1 MGKDN
6 LGIDRLIDIKEFE
19 TTANKMFQV
28 FGEWERNILS
38 LNATIGKHG
47 TVLKTNYSSIKKE
60 LDEHKVVSLES
71 AKALFAKIAA
81 LEKEKKALEDNKKAQ
96 EDNHNTH
103 KETVGTVNKLKE
115 KLKELKRNYDELEIA
130 TEKDIKAQEKLAAEF
145 RETKMEMD
153 KFTSILKVNKKQ
165 LETVTGSYDNLV
177 ERNKKLSI
185 ELKSSADGLSNNSDQ
200 VRKMKKEYAENDKKI
215 KDFNASLKISN
226 QTISNQKSKL
236 SRSTEALINYTVQ
249 LGVAYASL
257 QTLANAARF
266 SFNAFTDFEFG
277 MKKVQVI
284 SGATQKEF
292 KALEKNAKLLGS
304 TTQFTA
310 SNVADLELELSKLG
324 LTPPQILKATK
335 AILGLAG
342 AFDEDLGKT
351 ASVVASA
358 MNAFGLEAKDT
369 TMIANVMAR
378 AFAGSALDLEKISV
392 AFRQVAPVAKSLGF
406 GLKDTTALLGALVDA
421 GFDAS
426 QAGTSLRAI
435 FLKMA
440 QPTSDLSK
448 ALGRTVHSTVDLLP
462 ALIELREKGIDLAGA
477 FNLTG
482 KTSVAAFNLFLDGAE
497 KVGSLR
503 EKLDDTSKTAEGFN
517 TQMQQTAKGG
527 VKGLESAAE
536 GLAIQMFEYVA
547 PSFNAA
553 VKTLTN
559 FILGLKEAPKFI
571 EDNKEEITVLVAT
584 LIALKVAT
592 ITSTSALAGA
602 TLAQKAHTL
611 AVNLGTRAQK
621 LLKVTMLST
630 PWGAAIAAIGT
641 ITVALI
647 SWSKKTEEVIAVNKH
662 LADINKEVNKQ
673 LIEQKVSAEQL
684 FEIAKDET
692 LTKEDR
698 ARAMKKIN
706 EQYKDL
712 LPFMLTEKSRLEDIS
727 NAEQLVIDGL
737 EKRIKIQIATEKI
750 TALKRSAL
758 EREAKTIDGFIK
770 SNEEY
775 LKSVGLSNLTT
786 TRFTSVLDA
795 LARSGRVF
803 GDSLK
808 GLSLSP
814 ETLAAYDKMAKSA
827 DLFRI
832 RVRSLI
838 AIRNDEKNA
847 SNEITK
853 TYITNSQR
861 VLNQTKRR
869 NQIIS
874 KLGLE
879 AKDVQ
884 NKTYN
889 DLLKLDEDFERQRIS
904 KKLGLSAID
913 ARKLT
918 LARLFELEKE
928 FDAKQ
933 KELLKQQRE
942 GVENTAKQ
950 QEEAR
955 KRQVEQAK
963 KLLDLELDIL
973 RLKTNAQILS
983 NNTILNSESAL
994 LKQRIKLVEENFT
1007 LSLELAEKEKK
1018 LKQDQIKASTD
1029 NEKVKQ
1035 QALIKLQLEF
1045 DQKKI
1050 KLEQKKDKR
1059 IREIVKSAN
1068 EKKINAQKES
1078 QQAILDGIQQRIA
1091 IEQSLEQE
1099 AILRRSSIAQ
1109 KIFIKE
1115 LEKQTKFLKK
1125 GQITRKEFN
1134 ERMLK
1139 AKKKLEED
1147 ITRIEQQEQKKRVE
1161 KEIEILKT
1169 QLKNENLSAEQRAK
1183 IESQLTSKK
1192 LQLGALITSMFQFN
1206 LEKSKEASGELDR
1219 QARITRALLQAL
1231 QIFTDQ
1237 VTDLISEKLTSG
1249 FDKQK
1254 EIYEAEL
1261 EALKDFNEKQ
1271 QEEIDSA
1278 KEERL
1283 ESLDDEKDK
1292 TLAKLKKRHDAELK
1306 AAGKDEKKKTRLKE
1320 KYEKDRTKLEKG
1332 FEKQKKDAVKDFE
1345 QQKSNAREEGADKEL
1360 ALKRR
1365 IAETDKQ
1372 KAIFTANVE
1381 MFVAIA
1387 KTLASVPFPA
1397 SLVLAGA
1404 VAFEAQRN
1412 IAKIRRQ
1419 KTGFKT
1425 GVDRLKLPLGVPEG
1439 DDTIPALYENV
1450 VPLNV
1455 DKGEM
1460 IVPTQVNKEMSAAN
1474 NGKQV
1479 SRFTLPEHIRKSK
1492 LYDKI
1497 LSHKGII
1504 DFVGFPSR
1512 SRRHTIIELAQENNI
1527 KSRGLQTFKEDELTL
1542 VGEIQQM
1549 RKDFAEMKEV
1559 FMNRPEHRFHM
1570 DERGF
1575 TEFINDSLNE
1585 IKLNENKLKNRL

>member
-1 MGKDN
+1 MGKDS

-19 TTANKMFQV
+19 TTANKMFRV

-71 AKALFAKIAA
+71 AKALFAKIEA
-81 LEKEKKALEDNKKAQ
+81 LEKEKRALENNKKAQ
-96 EDNHNTH
+96 ENNTQTQ
-103 KETVGTVNKLKE
+103 KEVIGVVNRLKVRLKNLKE
-115 KLKELKRNYDELEIA
+115 EYYSLETA
-130 TEKDIKAQEKLAAEF
+130 TEKDTEAQEKLAEEY
-145 RETKMEMD
+145 RNTKTEID
-153 KFTSILKVNKKQ
+153 TLTGKLKVHKNQLKAVEGSYNAVAQRNKEIVKELKASANAFDENSDKIKSLKQEYSKNNDQLKKFDSTLGNHQRNVGNYPQSQDKATASLGKFGIKAGLVAGAIVALTTAIAAVRKGLSELQKTATIVNKTQDALTKFTGASGETLDGLTAKVQSLGNQYDLSFKDIIIANNSVTKNLKGSFEGNLDILSIAFQNFSGDQEELLDILK
-165 LETVTGSYDNLV
+165 
-177 ERNKKLSI
+177 
-185 ELKSSADGLSNNSDQ
+185 
-200 VRKMKKEYAENDKKI
+200 EYP
-215 KDFNASLKISN
+215 ASLKQSGVGFEEFISLLLQYDEQGKFSINTADKLADAFKEVDLKVGEANDGIKKALQNAGQAGQSLAKNLFDKIAQGTITAKEFTIEISN
-226 QTISNQKSKL
+226 FVRETNLTTSQQQKILQSLGTQWEDLGLDALKSLGTMKTNLKDVTNQTSKL
-236 SRSTEALINYTVQ
+236 SVEQQRLAFLNQKLAEE
-249 LGVAYASL
+249 
-257 QTLANAARF
+257 QT
-266 SFNAFTDFEFG
+266 
-277 MKKVQVI
+277 KV
-284 SGATQKEF
+284 G
-292 KALEKNAKLLGS
+292 
-304 TTQFTA
+304 
-310 SNVADLELELSKLG
+310 
-324 LTPPQILKATK
+324 
-335 AILGLAG
+335 
-342 AFDEDLGKT
+342 
-351 ASVVASA
+351 
-358 MNAFGLEAKDT
+358 
-369 TMIANVMAR
+369 
-378 AFAGSALDLEKISV
+378 V
-392 AFRQVAPVAKSLGF
+392 AFREGNRFITEASIGLKILLTQALGPLIPMATAVAKSFRDFLF
-406 GLKDTTALLGALVDA
+406 
-421 GFDAS
+421 
-426 QAGTSLRAI
+426 SLA
-435 FLKMA
+435 
-440 QPTSDLSK
+440 
-448 ALGRTVHSTVDLLP
+448 
-462 ALIELREKGIDLAGA
+462 
-477 FNLTG
+477 N
-482 KTSVAAFNLFLDGAE
+482 
-497 KVGSLR
+497 
-503 EKLDDTSKTAEGFN
+503 
-517 TQMQQTAKGG
+517 
-527 VKGLESAAE
+527 
-536 GLAIQMFEYVA
+536 
-547 PSFNAA
+547 
-553 VKTLTN
+553 
-559 FILGLKEAPKFI
+559 
-571 EDNKEEITVLVAT
+571 
-584 LIALKVAT
+584 
-592 ITSTSALAGA
+592 
-602 TLAQKAHTL
+602 
-611 AVNLGTRAQK
+611 
-621 LLKVTMLST
+621 
-630 PWGAAIAAIGT
+630 
-641 ITVALI
+641 
-647 SWSKKTEEVIAVNKH
+647 
-662 LADINKEVNKQ
+662 INKEVNVIKDAQRDLNKQ
-673 LIEQKVSAEQL
+673 YGEQSALLNSIFERLKKTNPETKERKKLVKELNTLFPELLENYDLEKAGLQDIAKFQKLATAELQNNIVARIKQQKVSEL
-684 FEIAKDET
+684 VRKRFSDE
-692 LTKEDR
+692 
-698 ARAMKKIN
+698 A
-706 EQYKDL
+706 
-712 LPFMLTEKSRLEDIS
+712 
-727 NAEQLVIDGL
+727 
-737 EKRIKIQIATEKI
+737 
-750 TALKRSAL
+750 
-758 EREAKTIDGFIK
+758 
-770 SNEEY
+770 
-775 LKSVGLSNLTT
+775 
-786 TRFTSVLDA
+786 DA
-795 LARSGRVF
+795 LAKV
-803 GDSLK
+803 
-808 GLSLSP
+808 
-814 ETLAAYDKMAKSA
+814 
-827 DLFRI
+827 
-832 RVRSLI
+832 
-838 AIRNDEKNA
+838 
-847 SNEITK
+847 
-853 TYITNSQR
+853 
-861 VLNQTKRR
+861 
-869 NQIIS
+869 
-874 KLGLE
+874 
-879 AKDVQ
+879 
-884 NKTYN
+884 
-889 DLLKLDEDFERQRIS
+889 
-904 KKLGLSAID
+904 
-913 ARKLT
+913 
-918 LARLFELEKE
+918 
-928 FDAKQ
+928 Q
-933 KELLKQQRE
+933 KELIGLDFEVSVNELGRLVNQLDQLEDDIILPRLTQNFKTNQERFQKFSKELRTGFKFNTSSIEIFDKISQKNQLLIGDIFDLVRARQSERNTIDEMVKVLK
-942 GVENTAKQ
+942 VERIEKEKNKL
-950 QEEAR
+950 ENELLG
-955 KRQVEQAK
+955 KKGEEQAK
-963 KLLDLELDIL
+963 KRSKVVQQQSKGNQKQLEQLQKLLKLQLETLQIEI
-973 RLKTNAQILS
+973 NAKIEA
-983 NNTILNSESAL
+983 NETILNSESAL

-1007 LSLELAEKEKK
+1007 LSLGLAEKEKK